1 MTARTSPIALVF
13 PKSSSFVLV
22 LIGVFRLVQV
32 RLLIAIGIGA
42 IKFLHKDIRPR

>member
-22 LIGVFRLVQV
+22 LIGVFKLLKT
-32 RLLIAIGIGA
+32 RLLITIGISA
-42 IKFLHKDIRPR
+42 IKFSHKDIRPR